1 MRLKTPTVLAAMIFV
16 TILLTA
22 CSAIAK
28 HHAAFMGNEPTTS
41 APIASDNSDPISGE
55 WNVSFFVHDTTTPAT
70 FNLKLTGTKVTGTV
84 YSEHTGPGTVREGK
98 WAEGKLTLIFDFKNH
113 ESIAVDG
120 AINDGKLAGEFHTE
134 GFTAKW
140 EAKKK
145 VVS

>member
-1 MRLKTPTVLAAMIFV
+1 MRLKTPTTLATMIFV

-22 CSAIAK
+22 CSAIAR
-28 HHAAFMGNEPTTS
+28 HHAAFIGNEPTTL

-70 FNLKLTGTKVTGTV
+70 FNLKLAGTKVTGTV
-84 YSEHTGPGTVREGK
+84 LSEHTGPGTVREGK
-98 WAEGKLTLIFDFKNH
+98 WADGKLTLIFDFKNH

-120 AINDGKLAGEFHTE
+120 LIKDGKLSGEFHTE

-140 EAKKK
+140 EAKRK
-145 VVS
+145 

>member
-1 MRLKTPTVLAAMIFV
+1 MRLKIPSALAATIFV

-28 HHAAFMGNEPTTS
+28 HHAAFIGNERSTS

-55 WNVSFFVHDTTTPAT
+55 WIVAFFVHDTTTPAT
-70 FNLKLTGTKVTGTV
+70 FNLKLAGTKVTGTV
-84 YSEHTGPGTVREGK
+84 DSEHTGPGTVREGK
-98 WAEGKLTLIFDFKNH
+98 WTDGKLTLIFDFKNH

-120 AINDGKLAGEFHTE
+120 LMKDGKLAGEFHTE

-140 EAKKK
+140 EAKRK
-145 VVS
+145 

>member
-1 MRLKTPTVLAAMIFV
+1 MRLKTPTTLAAMIFV

-22 CSAIAK
+22 CSAIAR
-28 HHAAFMGNEPTTS
+28 HHAAFMGDERTTP
-41 APIASDNSDPISGE
+41 APLAIDNSDLISGE

-70 FNLKLTGTKVTGTV
+70 FNLKLAGTKVTGTV
-84 YSEHTGPGTVREGK
+84 FSEHTGPGTVREGK
-98 WAEGKLTLIFDFKNH
+98 WADGKLTLIFDFKNH

-120 AINDGKLAGEFHTE
+120 AIKDGKLAGEFHTE

-145 VVS
+145 

>member
-1 MRLKTPTVLAAMIFV
+1 MRLKTPPVLVAMIF
-16 TILLTA
+16 TGILLTA

-28 HHAAFMGNEPTTS
+28 HHAAFTANERTTS
-41 APIASDNSDPISGE
+41 APIANDDSDLISGE

-70 FNLKLTGTKVTGTV
+70 FNLKLAGTKVTGTV

-98 WAEGKLTLIFDFKNH
+98 WADGKLTLMLDFKNH
-113 ESIAVDG
+113 ESITVEG
-120 AINDGKLAGEFHTE
+120 AMKDGKLAGEFHTE

-145 VVS
+145 

>member
-1 MRLKTPTVLAAMIFV
+1 MRLKTPSVLAAMIF
-16 TILLTA
+16 TGILLTA

-28 HHAAFMGNEPTTS
+28 HHAAFTANERTTS
-41 APIASDNSDPISGE
+41 DPIANDDSDPISGE

-70 FNLKLTGTKVTGTV
+70 FNLKLAGTKVTGTV

-98 WAEGKLTLIFDFKNH
+98 WADGKLTLIFDFKNH

-120 AINDGKLAGEFHTE
+120 LIKDGTLAGEFHTE

-145 VVS
+145 S

>member
-1 MRLKTPTVLAAMIFV
+1 MRSKTILVLAAMAL
-16 TILLTA
+16 TGILLPA

-28 HHAAFMGNEPTTS
+28 HHAAFMGGDGPSKSESTRND
-41 APIASDNSDPISGE
+41 ADPITGE

-70 FNLKLTGTKVTGTV
+70 FNLKLAGAKVTGTV
-84 YSEHTGPGTVREGK
+84 YSEHTGAGTVREGK
-98 WAEGKLTLIFDFKNH
+98 WADGKLTLMIDFAKH

-120 AINDGKLAGEFHTE
+120 ALKDGKLAGEFHTE

-145 VVS
+145 

>member
-1 MRLKTPTVLAAMIFV
+1 MRLKAATVLATMIFA

-28 HHAAFMGNEPTTS
+28 HHAAFMGNEQSTT
-41 APIASDNSDPISGE
+41 APITSDDPDQISGE

-84 YSEHTGPGTVREGK
+84 YSEHTGSGTVREGK
-98 WAEGKLTLIFDFKNH
+98 WADGKLVLVLDFKNH

-120 AINDGKLAGEFHTE
+120 LMKDGKLVGEFHTE

-145 VVS
+145 

>member
-1 MRLKTPTVLAAMIFV
+1 MRFKTPTVLAAMIFV

-28 HHAAFMGNEPTTS
+28 HHAAFVGNERTTS
-41 APIASDNSDPISGE
+41 APIASDDSDPISGE

-70 FNLKLTGTKVTGTV
+70 FDLKLAGTKVTGTV

-98 WAEGKLTLIFDFKNH
+98 WTDGKLTLIFDFKNH

-120 AINDGKLAGEFHTE
+120 AIKDGKLAGEFHTE

-145 VVS
+145 

>member
-1 MRLKTPTVLAAMIFV
+1 MRFKTSVLAAMIFV

-22 CSAIAK
+22 CSAIAS
-28 HHAAFMGNEPTTS
+28 HHAAFVGNERAT
-41 APIASDNSDPISGE
+41 PIASEDPDPISGE

-70 FNLKLTGTKVTGTV
+70 FNLKLAGTKVTGTV

-98 WAEGKLTLIFDFKNH
+98 WTDGKLTLIFDFKNH

-120 AINDGKLAGEFHTE
+120 AIKDGKLAGEFHTE

-145 VVS
+145 

>member
-1 MRLKTPTVLAAMIFV
+1 MRFKTPTVLAAMIFV

-22 CSAIAK
+22 CSAIAR
-28 HHAAFMGNEPTTS
+28 HHAAFIGNERITS
-41 APIASDNSDPISGE
+41 APISNEDSDPISGE

-70 FNLKLTGTKVTGTV
+70 FNLKLAGTKVTGTV

-98 WAEGKLTLIFDFKNH
+98 WADGKLVLMLDFKNH

-120 AINDGKLAGEFHTE
+120 VMKDGKLTGEFHTE
-134 GFTAKW
+134 GFTDKW

-145 VVS
+145 

>member
-1 MRLKTPTVLAAMIFV
+1 MRFKTPTVLAAMIFV

-22 CSAIAK
+22 CSAIAR
-28 HHAAFMGNEPTTS
+28 HHAAFVGNERATS
-41 APIASDNSDPISGE
+41 APIANEDPDPISGE

-70 FNLKLTGTKVTGTV
+70 FNLKLAGTKVTGTV

-98 WAEGKLTLIFDFKNH
+98 WTDGKLTLIFDFKNH

-120 AINDGKLAGEFHTE
+120 RMKDGTLAGEFHTE

-145 VVS
+145 

>member
-1 MRLKTPTVLAAMIFV
+1 MRLKTPTTLAAMIFV

-22 CSAIAK
+22 CSAIAR
-28 HHAAFMGNEPTTS
+28 HHAAFMGNERTTT
-41 APIASDNSDPISGE
+41 APNDNSDPISGE

-70 FNLKLTGTKVTGTV
+70 FNLKLAGTKVTGTV
-84 YSEHTGPGTVREGK
+84 YSEHTGAGTVREGK
-98 WAEGKLTLIFDFKNH
+98 WANGKLTLIFDFKNH

-145 VVS
+145 

>member
-1 MRLKTPTVLAAMIFV
+1 MRSKTVSVLATMALAGIF
-16 TILLTA
+16 LTA
-22 CSAIAK
+22 CSAIVK
-28 HHAAFMGNEPTTS
+28 HHAAFMGDGPSKSESTRND
-41 APIASDNSDPISGE
+41 ADPITGE

-70 FNLKLTGTKVTGTV
+70 FNLKLAGAKVTGTV

-98 WAEGKLTLIFDFKNH
+98 WADSKLTLMIDFAKH

-120 AINDGKLAGEFHTE
+120 ALKDGKLAGEFHTE

-145 VVS
+145 

>member
-1 MRLKTPTVLAAMIFV
+1 MRLKPPSVLASVLAAM
-16 TILLTA
+16 ILLTA

-28 HHAAFMGNEPTTS
+28 HYATFIGNERTTPAS
-41 APIASDNSDPISGE
+41 IANDDSDPISGE

-70 FNLKLTGTKVTGTV
+70 FNLKLAGTKVTGTV

-98 WAEGKLTLIFDFKNH
+98 WAEGKLALMLDFKNH

-120 AINDGKLAGEFHTE
+120 AIKDGKLAGEFHTE
-134 GFTAKW
+134 GFTARG

-145 VVS
+145 

>member
-1 MRLKTPTVLAAMIFV
+1 MRLKTPSVLAAMIFAA
-16 TILLTA
+16 ILLTA

-28 HHAAFMGNEPTTS
+28 HHDAFMGNERTTPAS
-41 APIASDNSDPISGE
+41 IAKDDPDPISGE

-98 WAEGKLTLIFDFKNH
+98 WADGKLALMLDFKNH

-120 AINDGKLAGEFHTE
+120 AMKDGKLAGEFHAE

-140 EAKKK
+140 EGKKK
-145 VVS
+145 